1 MTKEERL
8 EEKTKRNK
16 GRRVSGPA
24 EMQEFINY
32 YEQHG
37 MEETMAEYG
46 VPTKSA
52 VHQRLTW
59 YKNKLK

>member
-1 MTKEERL
+1 MEEDIERL
-8 EEKTKRNK
+8 KRLFYANSLTQYGK
-16 GRRVSGPA
+16 RKL
-24 EMQEFINY
+24 INY